1 MFGHWVVPGKGPEV
15 PITRDPSGTGP
26 DHPGRARAGETGAV
40 RVVVALGGNA
50 LVRGGATPVDPMIV
64 EAAARSLA
72 PIAAEHAV
80 VVTHGNG
87 PQVGFLAETDPA
99 ALLDVLD
106 AETEGMVG
114 YLLVRALGD
123 ALPGRE
129 IVGVLT
135 RVEIEA
141 DDPAFARPAKPIG
154 RGPDRRLVASPLPRR
169 IVEAPSIE
177 RLVAAGV
184 VVVAAGGGGIPVV
197 RRADGTSVGVE
208 AVVDKDRASA
218 LLARELGADAL
229 LLLTDVD
236 GVYEGW
242 GTPAARRL
250 PSIDASR
257 AAALALDEGSM
268 GPKVEAA
275 LDFADA
281 GGWAA
286 IGALTDAAAVLRGD
300 AGTRVVSVGRGAGGR
315 GAGRA
320 RR

>member
-1 MFGHWVVPGKGPEV
+1 M
-15 PITRDPSGTGP
+15 
-26 DHPGRARAGETGAV
+26 
-40 RVVVALGGNA
+40 ALGGNV
-50 LVRGGATPVDPMIV
+50 LVRGAATPVEPTIV
-64 EAAARSLA
+64 EVAARVLA
-72 PIAAEHAV
+72 PIVTEHEV

-87 PQVGFLAETDPA
+87 PQVGFLAGTDPA
-99 ALLDVLD
+99 ASLDVLD
-106 AETEGMVG
+106 AETEGLVG

-135 RVEIEA
+135 RVEVDA
-141 DDPAFARPAKPIG
+141 DDPAFARATKPIG
-154 RGPDRRLVASPLPRR
+154 RGPSRRLVASPLPRR

-218 LLARELGADAL
+218 LLARALGADAL

-242 GTPAARRL
+242 RTATACRL
-250 PSIDASR
+250 PSIDATR

-275 LDFADA
+275 LDFAAA
-281 GGWAA
+281 GGLAA
-286 IGALTDAAAVLRGD
+286 IGALADAAAVLSGD
-300 AGTRVVSVGRGAGGR
+300 AGTRVVS
-315 GAGRA
+315 AGR
-320 RR
+320 